1 MRFLSLAAAL
11 LAFTTGISAP
21 LMALDIG
28 DKAPSLE
35 KISWVK
41 GKAVNTG
48 SVVTIVEF
56 WATWCGPC
64 IRGIPHLTE
73 LQKKYGNQVNI
84 VGLSNEE
91 DEEKVKSFVVKM
103 GAEMDYHVGVAD
115 KASYQAY
122 MEAID
127 HIPHAFIVDAKG
139 IVVWQGA
146 PTTIDKSLSE
156 VVSGTFDPANF
167 ALIEETEK
175 KIHMLL
181 DVQNPDI
188 VGALKTIDEL
198 YALDPANEF
207 AVSISLK
214 IGNLDKRPKLI
225 HDTLTRLTKV
235 DVPVEFTNSLVS
247 ERAVDVDLS
256 SRNMDVLFALINRA
270 LKLEPNNAKLVKT
283 KASLLAAIGLLDQAI
298 ALLHEAAKKNP
309 DEVSLAESVAYY
321 QSAKK
326 LGATLS
332 NAATATTTP

>member
-1 MRFLSLAAAL
+1 MRFLSFAAAL
-11 LAFTTGISAP
+11 IAFTTNVSAP

-28 DKAPSLE
+28 EKAPSLE

-48 SVVTIVEF
+48 SVITVVEF

-84 VGLSNEE
+84 VGLSNEDGE
-91 DEEKVKSFVVKM
+91 TVKPFVVKM

-115 KASYQAY
+115 KANYQAY

-127 HIPHAFIVDAKG
+127 HIPHAFLVDAKG

-146 PTTIDKSLSE
+146 PTAIDKPLSE
-156 VVSGTFDPANF
+156 VVAGTFDPAKF
-167 ALIEETEK
+167 TLIDETEK

-181 DVQNPDI
+181 DGQNPDI
-188 VGALKTIDEL
+188 DGALKTIDEL

-207 AVSISLK
+207 AISMSLK
-214 IGNLDKRPKLI
+214 ISKFEKRPKLI
-225 HDTLTRLTKV
+225 RDTLTRLTTIN
-235 DVPVEFTNSLVS
+235 VPVDFANSLVS
-247 ERAVDVDLS
+247 LCAADDDLPN
-256 SRNMDVLFALINRA
+256 RNMDVLFILIDRA
-270 LKLEPNNAKLVKT
+270 LKSEPNNAKLVDT
-283 KASLLAAIGLLDQAI
+283 QARLFAAVGLLDRAI
-298 ALLHEAAKKNP
+298 ALMQEAVSKKP
-309 DEVSLAESVAYY
+309 DDARLADALAYY

-332 NAATATTTP
+332 NAIPATAVP